1 MGSDMVAQL
10 DSLYLRTSPRKTFVR
25 LLSYA
30 FFEGRPLTTKGQ
42 WINPLILTLFNF
54 QKRLSQLKEVQ
65 KPIFIIGT
73 GRSGTTILGTLL
85 SMHKDIGFLNEP
97 KALWHSIYPKEDLAG
112 SYSRGAAQYRLTAN
126 DATSEVQQAAH
137 RLFGAYLAFSG
148 SQRVVDKYPEL
159 VFRVP
164 FVQALFPDAKFI
176 FLVRNGWDTCQS
188 IEGWS
193 QRLGVETKMET
204 HDWWGADNR
213 KWKLL
218 WDQIISIDPDF
229 QELRL
234 EQNQLENPLDMATLE
249 WIVAMREG
257 LRFFNQVPDCMHML
271 HYEDLVSDTQ
281 QSLSQ
286 LLEFCE
292 LSPDFRFMDYAL
304 QKLSPAP
311 AKNTYEMHPR
321 LQRLFSETM
330 TDLGYTT

>member
-1 MGSDMVAQL
+1 MVAQL
-10 DSLYLRTSPRKTFVR
+10 DSLYLRTSPRKTLVR

-30 FFEGRPLTTKGQ
+30 LFEGRPLTTKGQ
-42 WINPLILTLFNF
+42 WINPLLLTLFDF
-54 QKRLSQLKEVQ
+54 QKRLPQFKLVQ

-85 SMHKDIGFLNEP
+85 SMHKEVGFLNEP
-97 KALWHSIYPKEDLAG
+97 KALWHSIYPQEDLTG
-112 SYSRGAAQYRLTAN
+112 SYSRGTAQYRLTAN
-126 DATSEVQQAAH
+126 EATTQVKQTAH

-159 VFRVP
+159 VFRIP
-164 FVQALFPDAKFI
+164 FVQALFPDAKFV

-193 QRLGVETKMET
+193 QRLGVEVKTET

-218 WDQIISIDPDF
+218 WDQIVCTDPNLH
-229 QELRL
+229 ELSL
-234 EQNQLENPLDMATLE
+234 QQNQLENPLDMATLE

-257 LRFFNQVPDCMHML
+257 LRFFDQIPDCMHML
-271 HYEDLVSDTQ
+271 HYEDLISQPQ

-286 LLEFCE
+286 LLKFCE
-292 LSPDFRFMDYAL
+292 LSADARFLNYAL
-304 QKLSPAP
+304 QKLSSTPART
-311 AKNTYEMHPR
+311 TYDMHPM
-321 LQRLFSETM
+321 LQGLFSETM
-330 TDLGYTT
+330 TDLGYTP

>member
-1 MGSDMVAQL
+1 MVAQL
-10 DSLYLRTSPRKTFVR
+10 DSLYLRTSPHKTFVR
-25 LLSYA
+25 LLSYT
-30 FFEGRPLTTKGQ
+30 FFEGRPLTTQGQ
-42 WINPLILTLFNF
+42 WINPLLLTLFDL
-54 QKRLSQLKEVQ
+54 QKRLPQFKAVQ
-65 KPIFIIGT
+65 KPIFVIGT

-85 SMHKDIGFLNEP
+85 SMHKEVGFLNEP
-97 KALWHSIYPKEDLAG
+97 KALWHSIYPQEDLTG
-112 SYSRGAAQYRLTAN
+112 SYSRGPAQYRLTAN
-126 DATSEVQQAAH
+126 DATHEVKQTAH

-164 FVQALFPDAKFI
+164 FIQALFPDAKFI

-193 QRLGVETKMET
+193 QRLGVEVKTET

-218 WDQIISIDPDF
+218 WDQIVCTDPDLR
-229 QELRL
+229 ELNL
-234 EQNQLENPLDMATLE
+234 QQNQLENPLDMATLE

-257 LRFFNQVPDCMHML
+257 LRFFDQIPNCMHML
-271 HYEDLVSDTQ
+271 HYEDLISQPQ

-292 LSPDFRFMDYAL
+292 LSADARFLNYAL
-304 QKLSPAP
+304 QKLSPTPTRA
-311 AKNTYEMHPR
+311 TYNMHPM
-321 LQRLFSETM
+321 LQKFFSETM
-330 TDLGYTT
+330 TDLGYTS